1 MFMTVGPPFGSR
13 RPLAKLLLSARFVT
27 SRTAL
32 KRQIHLKTYTNNNRI
47 KCDDEF
53 ASLKEW
59 ASMNVDFWKDKY
71 PAGIAAD
78 INPDEYQNI
87 QAVLKQSCQRF
98 ADKPAFSNLGKTITY
113 GELYE
118 LSGAFAAYLQQHT
131 DLKPG
136 DRIAVQLPNV
146 LQYPIA
152 VFGAI
157 RAGLIVVNT
166 NPLYTAREME
176 HQFND
181 SGATA
186 LVCLANMA
194 HLAEKVVPKTAVK
207 HVIVTEVGDLL
218 PPLKR
223 LLINSVIKYVKKMVP
238 AYHLPQAVK
247 FNDVLAKGHGR
258 AVNDASPVSSDVA
271 VLQYTGGT
279 TGVAKGAMLTHR
291 NLVANMLQCKALMG
305 SNLNEGSEI
314 LITPLPLYHIYAFTF
329 HCMAMMLIGNHNILI
344 SNPRDLPSMV
354 KELSKWKFS
363 GFVGLNTLF
372 VALCNNEGFRKLDF
386 SALKVTLSGGMALQ
400 LAAAERW
407 KAVTGCNICEGYGMT
422 ETSPVA
428 TVNPIQKIQIGTIGI
443 PMPSTLCK
451 VITDDGVEL
460 ALGEVGELCVKGP
473 QVMKGYWQREDAT
486 AEILDREGWLKT
498 GDIAIIQPDGYLRI
512 VDRKK
517 DMILVSGFNVY
528 PNELEDVLTTLPGV
542 LQCAA
547 IGVPDEKSGEH
558 IKLFIVVKPGATLTK
573 EQVMEH
579 MRANVTGYKV
589 PKAVEFRDVL
599 PTTNVGKILRR
610 ELRDEELK
618 KLGLKK

>member
-1 MFMTVGPPFGSR
+1 VKNS
-13 RPLAKLLLSARFVT
+13 L
-27 SRTAL
+27 
-32 KRQIHLKTYTNNNRI
+32 
-47 KCDDEF
+47 
-53 ASLKEW
+53 SLKEP
-59 ASMNVDFWKDKY
+59 ASMIENFWKDKY
-71 PAGIAAD
+71 PSGIAAD
-78 INPDEYQNI
+78 INPDEYLNV

-98 ADKPAFSNLGKTITY
+98 ANKPAFSNLGKTLTY

-118 LSGAFAAYLQQHT
+118 LSGAFAAWIQQHT
-131 DLKPG
+131 DLQPG

-157 RAGLIVVNT
+157 RAGLVVVNT

-181 SGATA
+181 SGAKA

-194 HLAEKVVPKTAVK
+194 HLAEKVVPKTQVK
-207 HVIVTEVGDLL
+207 HVIVTEVADMLS
-218 PPLKR
+218 PFKR

-238 AYHLPQAVK
+238 AYHLPAAIK
-247 FNDVLAKGHGR
+247 FNDVLSKGRGQ
-258 AVNDASPVSSDVA
+258 AVNEASPASGDVA

-291 NLVANMLQCKALMG
+291 NLIANMLQCKALMG
-305 SNLNEGSEI
+305 SNLHEGCEI

-329 HCMAMMLIGNHNILI
+329 HCMSMMLIGNHNILI
-344 SNPRDLPSMV
+344 SNPRDLPAMV

-372 VALCNNEGFRKLDF
+372 VALCNNQEFRNLDF

-407 KAVTGCNICEGYGMT
+407 KEVTGCAICEGYGMT

-428 TVNPIQKIQIGTIGI
+428 TVNPIQKIQAGTIGI
-443 PMPSTLCK
+443 PVPSTLCK
-451 VITDDGVEL
+451 VIDDAGNEL
-460 ALGEVGELCVKGP
+460 PLGEIGELCIKGP
-473 QVMKGYWQREDAT
+473 QVMKGYWQRQDAT
-486 AEILDREGWLKT
+486 DEMLDAEGWLKT
-498 GDIAIIQPDGYLRI
+498 GDIAIIQPDGYMRI

-517 DMILVSGFNVY
+517 DMILISGFNVY
-528 PNELEDVLTTLPGV
+528 PNELEDVLATLPGV

-547 IGVPDEKSGEH
+547 IGVPDEKSGEA
-558 IKLFIVVKPGATLTK
+558 IKIFVVVKPGVTLTK
-573 EQVMEH
+573 DQVMEH
-579 MRANVTGYKV
+579 MRANLTGYKV
-589 PKAVEFRDVL
+589 PRSVEFRDAL

>member
-1 MFMTVGPPFGSR
+1 M
-13 RPLAKLLLSARFVT
+13 
-27 SRTAL
+27 
-32 KRQIHLKTYTNNNRI
+32 IDN
-47 KCDDEF
+47 
-53 ASLKEW
+53 
-59 ASMNVDFWKDKY
+59 FWKDKY
-71 PAGIAAD
+71 PSGIPAD
-78 INPDEYQNI
+78 INPDEYPNV

-118 LSGAFAAYLQQHT
+118 LSGAFAAWIQQHT
-131 DLKPG
+131 DLQPG

-181 SGATA
+181 SGAKA

-194 HLAEKVVPKTAVK
+194 HLAEKVVPKTQIRQ
-207 HVIVTEVGDLL
+207 VIVTEVADMLS
-218 PPLKR
+218 PFKR

-238 AYHLPQAVK
+238 AYHLPKAVK
-247 FNDVLAKGHGR
+247 FNDVLGKGRGQP
-258 AVNDASPVSSDVA
+258 VTDVSPGSVDVA

-291 NLVANMLQCKALMG
+291 NLIANMLQCRALMA
-305 SNLNEGSEI
+305 SNLDEGCEI
-314 LITPLPLYHIYAFTF
+314 IITPLPLYHIYAFTF
-329 HCMAMMLIGNHNILI
+329 HCMAMMLLGNHNILI
-344 SNPRDLPSMV
+344 SNPRDLPAMV

-372 VALCNNEGFRKLDF
+372 VALCNSEGFRNLDF

-400 LAAAERW
+400 QAAAERW
-407 KAVTGCNICEGYGMT
+407 KQVTGCQVCEGYGMT

-428 TVNPIQKIQIGTIGI
+428 TVNPSQYVQMGSIGI
-443 PMPSTLCK
+443 PVPSTLCK
-451 VITDDGVEL
+451 VIDDAGNEL
-460 ALGEVGELCVKGP
+460 AFGETGELCIKGP
-473 QVMKGYWQREDAT
+473 QVMKGYWQRQEAT
-486 AEILDREGWLKT
+486 DEMIDSEGWLKT
-498 GDIAIIQPDGYLRI
+498 GDIAIIQPDGYIRI

-517 DMILVSGFNVY
+517 DMILISGFNVY
-528 PNELEDVLTTLPGV
+528 PNELEDVLATLPGV

-547 IGVPDEKSGEH
+547 IGVPDEKSGES
-558 IKLFIVVKPGATLTK
+558 IKVFVVAKPGVTLTK
-573 EQVMEH
+573 DKVMEH
-579 MRANVTGYKV
+579 MRANLTGYKV
-589 PKAVEFRDVL
+589 PRSVEFRDVL

-618 KLGLKK
+618 KLGVKK

>member
-1 MFMTVGPPFGSR
+1 M
-13 RPLAKLLLSARFVT
+13 
-27 SRTAL
+27 
-32 KRQIHLKTYTNNNRI
+32 IEH
-47 KCDDEF
+47 
-53 ASLKEW
+53 
-59 ASMNVDFWKDKY
+59 FWKDKY
-71 PAGIAAD
+71 PAGITAE
-78 INPDEYQNI
+78 INPDEFPNI

-113 GELYE
+113 GELYA
-118 LSGAFAAYLQQHT
+118 LSGAFAAWLQQHT

-146 LQYPIA
+146 LQYPVA
-152 VFGAI
+152 VFGAM

-181 SGATA
+181 SGAKA

-194 HLAEKVVPKTAVK
+194 HLAEKVVPKTQVR
-207 HVIVTEVGDLL
+207 HFIVTEVADLL

-238 AYHLPQAVK
+238 AYNLPQAVR
-247 FNDVLAKGHGR
+247 FNDALALGKGQ
-258 AVNDASPVSSDVA
+258 PVTEANPQANDVA

-291 NLVANMLQCKALMG
+291 NLVANMLQCRALMG
-305 SNLNEGSEI
+305 SNLHEGCEI

-329 HCMAMMLIGNHNILI
+329 HCMAMMLIGNHNVLI
-344 SNPRDLPSMV
+344 SNPRDLPAMV
-354 KELSKWKFS
+354 KELGKWKFS

-372 VALCNNEGFRKLDF
+372 VALCNNEAFRALDF
-386 SALKVTLSGGMALQ
+386 SALKITLSGGMALQ
-400 LAAAERW
+400 LSVAERW
-407 KAVTGCNICEGYGMT
+407 KAVTGCAICEGYGMT

-428 TVNPIQKIQIGTIGI
+428 AVNPSEANQVGTIGI
-443 PMPSTLCK
+443 PVPSTLCK
-451 VITDDGVEL
+451 VIDDAGNEL
-460 ALGEVGELCVKGP
+460 PLGEVGELCIKGP

-486 AEILDREGWLKT
+486 AEILDSNGWLKT
-498 GDIAIIQPDGYLRI
+498 GDIAVIQADGYMRI

-528 PNELEDVLTTLPGV
+528 PNELEDVLAALPGV

-547 IGVPDEKSGEH
+547 IGVPDEKSGEV
-558 IKLFIVVKPGATLTK
+558 IKVFIVVKPGMTVTK

-589 PKAVEFRDVL
+589 PRQIEFRDAL

-618 KLGLKK
+618 KQGLKKIA

>member
-1 MFMTVGPPFGSR
+1 M
-13 RPLAKLLLSARFVT
+13 LE
-27 SRTAL
+27 
-32 KRQIHLKTYTNNNRI
+32 N
-47 KCDDEF
+47 
-53 ASLKEW
+53 
-59 ASMNVDFWKDKY
+59 FWKDKY
-71 PAGIAAD
+71 PTGIAAD
-78 INPDEYQNI
+78 IDPDQYPNV
-87 QAVLKQSCQRF
+87 QAVLKQSCERF
-98 ADKPAFSNLGKTITY
+98 ANKPAFSNLGKTLTY
-113 GELYE
+113 GEMYA

-131 DLKPG
+131 DLQPG

-146 LQYPIA
+146 LQYPVA

-181 SGATA
+181 SGAKA

-194 HLAEKVVPKTAVK
+194 HLAEKVVPKTGVK
-207 HVIVTEVGDLL
+207 HIIVTEVADLL

-223 LLINSVIKYVKKMVP
+223 LLVNSVIKYVKKMVP
-238 AYHLPQAVK
+238 PFHLPKAVK
-247 FNDVLAKGHGR
+247 FNDVLAKGRGQP
-258 AVNDASPVSSDVA
+258 VQDVSPNGDDVA

-291 NLVANMLQCKALMG
+291 NLIANMLQCRALMAA
-305 SNLNEGSEI
+305 NLNEGTEV

-329 HCMAMMLIGNHNILI
+329 HCMAMMLSGNHNVLI
-344 SNPRDLPSMV
+344 SNPRDLSAMV

-372 VALCNNEGFRKLDF
+372 VALCNNADFRHLDF
-386 SALKVTLSGGMALQ
+386 SSLKLTLSGGMALQ
-400 LAAAERW
+400 TAAAERW
-407 KAVTGCNICEGYGMT
+407 KEVTGCSICEGYGMT

-428 TVNPIQKIQIGTIGI
+428 SVNPFQKIQMGTIGI
-443 PMPSTLCK
+443 PVPSTLCK
-451 VITDDGVEL
+451 TINDAGEEL
-460 ALGEVGELCVKGP
+460 PLGEVGELCIKGP
-473 QVMKGYWQREDAT
+473 QVMKGYWQNQAATDDMLDA
-486 AEILDREGWLKT
+486 DGWLKT
-498 GDIAIIQPDGYLRI
+498 GDIAIIQPDGYMRI

-528 PNELEDVLTTLPGV
+528 PNELEDVLATLPGV

-547 IGVPDEKSGEH
+547 IGIPDEKSGEA
-558 IKLFIVVKPGATLTK
+558 IKLFVVCKPGTTLSK
-573 EQVMEH
+573 DQVMEH
-579 MRANVTGYKV
+579 MRANVTAYKV
-589 PKAVEFRDVL
+589 PRSVEFRDAL

-618 KLGLKK
+618 KLALKKPA

>member
-1 MFMTVGPPFGSR
+1 M
-13 RPLAKLLLSARFVT
+13 
-27 SRTAL
+27 
-32 KRQIHLKTYTNNNRI
+32 IEN
-47 KCDDEF
+47 
-53 ASLKEW
+53 
-59 ASMNVDFWKDKY
+59 FWKDKY
-71 PAGIAAD
+71 PSGIAAE
-78 INPDEYQNI
+78 INPDEYPNI
-87 QAVLKQSCQRF
+87 QVVLKLSCERF
-98 ADKPAFSNLGKTITY
+98 ANKPAFSNLGKTLTY

-131 DLKPG
+131 NLQPG

-181 SGATA
+181 SGAKA

-194 HLAEKVVPKTAVK
+194 HLAEKVVPKTPVQY
-207 HVIVTEVGDLL
+207 VIVTEVADMLS
-218 PPLKR
+218 PLKR

-238 AYHLPQAVK
+238 AYHLPKAIK
-247 FNDVLAKGHGR
+247 FNEVLGKGRGQP
-258 AVNDASPVSSDVA
+258 VKDASPVSSDVA

-291 NLVANMLQCKALMG
+291 NLIANMLQCKALMG
-305 SNLNEGSEI
+305 SNLHEGCEI

-329 HCMAMMLIGNHNILI
+329 HCMSMMLIGNHNILI
-344 SNPRDLPSMV
+344 SNPRDLPAMV

-372 VALCNNEGFRKLDF
+372 VALCNNEAFRKLDF

-407 KAVTGCNICEGYGMT
+407 EAVTGCAICEGYGMT

-428 TVNPIQKIQIGTIGI
+428 TVNPIQKIQVGTIGI
-443 PMPSTLCK
+443 PVPSTLCR
-451 VITDDGVEL
+451 VIDDEGNEL
-460 ALGEVGELCVKGP
+460 PLGGVGELCVKGP
-473 QVMKGYWQREDAT
+473 QVMKGYWHNQEATDEMLDA
-486 AEILDREGWLKT
+486 EGWLKT
-498 GDIAIIQPDGYLRI
+498 GDIAIIQPDGYMRI

-517 DMILVSGFNVY
+517 DMILISGFNVY
-528 PNELEDVLTTLPGV
+528 PNELEDVLVMLPGV

-547 IGVPDEKSGEH
+547 IGIPDEKSGEA
-558 IKLFIVVKPGATLTK
+558 IKLFIVVRPGATLTK
-573 EQVMEH
+573 DQVMEH

-589 PKAVEFRDVL
+589 PKSVEFRDAL

>member
-1 MFMTVGPPFGSR
+1 M
-13 RPLAKLLLSARFVT
+13 
-27 SRTAL
+27 
-32 KRQIHLKTYTNNNRI
+32 IEN
-47 KCDDEF
+47 
-53 ASLKEW
+53 
-59 ASMNVDFWKDKY
+59 FWKDKY
-71 PAGIAAD
+71 PSGISPD
-78 INPDEYQNI
+78 VDPDEYPNV

-98 ADKPAFSNLGKTITY
+98 ADKPAFSNLGKTLTY

-118 LSGAFAAYLQQHT
+118 LSGAFAAWIQQHT
-131 DLKPG
+131 DLVPG

-146 LQYPIA
+146 LQYPVA

-181 SGATA
+181 SGAKA
-186 LVCLANMA
+186 LICLANMA
-194 HLAEKVVPKTAVK
+194 HLAEKVVPKTQVK
-207 HVIVTEVGDLL
+207 HVIVTEVADLL

-223 LLINSVIKYVKKMVP
+223 LLVNSVIKYVKKMVP
-238 AYHLPQAVK
+238 AYHLPDAVR
-247 FNDVLAKGHGR
+247 FNDVLKKGHGR
-258 AVNDASPVSSDVA
+258 PVAEVSPDRADVA

-291 NLVANMLQCKALMG
+291 NLIANMLQCRALMA

-329 HCMAMMLIGNHNILI
+329 HCMAMMLIGNHNVLI
-344 SNPRDLPSMV
+344 SNPRDLPAMV

-372 VALCNNEGFRKLDF
+372 VALCNNEAFRNLDF

-407 KAVTGCNICEGYGMT
+407 KQVTNCPICEGYGMT

-428 TVNPIQKIQIGTIGI
+428 TVNPIQKIQMGTIGI
-443 PMPSTLCK
+443 PVPSTLCR
-451 VITDDGVEL
+451 VINDAGNEL
-460 ALGEVGELCVKGP
+460 AFGETGELCVKGP
-473 QVMKGYWQREDAT
+473 QVMKGYWRRQEATDEMIDAN
-486 AEILDREGWLKT
+486 GWLKT

-517 DMILVSGFNVY
+517 DMILISGFNVY
-528 PNELEDVLTTLPGV
+528 PNELEDVLVTLPGV

-547 IGVPDEKSGEH
+547 IGIPDEKSGEA
-558 IKLFIVVKPGATLTK
+558 IKVFVVAKPGVTLTK
-573 EQVMEH
+573 DQIMEH
-579 MRANVTGYKV
+579 MRANLTGYKV
-589 PKAVEFRDVL
+589 PRSVEFRDSL

-618 KLGLKK
+618 KLGIKK

>member
-1 MFMTVGPPFGSR
+1 M
-13 RPLAKLLLSARFVT
+13 
-27 SRTAL
+27 
-32 KRQIHLKTYTNNNRI
+32 IDN
-47 KCDDEF
+47 
-53 ASLKEW
+53 
-59 ASMNVDFWKDKY
+59 FWKDKY
-71 PAGIAAD
+71 PVGITAEID
-78 INPDEYQNI
+78 PDQYPNI
-87 QAVLKQSCQRF
+87 QAVLQQSCQRF
-98 ADKPAFSNLGKTITY
+98 ANKPAFTNLGKTLTY

-131 DLKPG
+131 DLQPG

-146 LQYPIA
+146 LQYPVA

-181 SGATA
+181 SGAKA
-186 LVCLANMA
+186 LICLANMA
-194 HLAEKVVPKTAVK
+194 HLAQNVVPKTKVK
-207 HVIVTEVGDLL
+207 HIIVTEVADLL
-218 PPLKR
+218 SPLKR

-238 AYHLPQAVK
+238 PYHLPAAVK
-247 FNDVLAKGHGR
+247 FNDALRKGHGH
-258 AVNDASPVSSDVA
+258 PVREANPERNDVA

-279 TGVAKGAMLTHR
+279 TGIAKGAMLTHR
-291 NLVANMLQCKALMG
+291 NLIANMLQCKELMG
-305 SNLNEGSEI
+305 SNLDEGCEI
-314 LITPLPLYHIYAFTF
+314 LVTPLPLYHIYAFTF

-344 SNPRDLPSMV
+344 SNPRDLPAMV

-372 VALCNNEGFRKLDF
+372 VALCNSVEFRALDF
-386 SALKVTLSGGMALQ
+386 SHLKVTLSGGMALQ

-407 KAVTGCNICEGYGMT
+407 KEVTGSPICEGYGMT

-428 TVNPIQKIQIGTIGI
+428 SVNPIQHIQIGTIGI
-443 PMPSTLCK
+443 PVPSTLCK
-451 VITDDGVEL
+451 VVDDNGREL
-460 ALGEVGELCVKGP
+460 NLGEVGELCVKGP
-473 QVMKGYWQREDAT
+473 QVMKGYWQRPDAT
-486 AEILDREGWLKT
+486 EEILDSEGWLKT
-498 GDIAIIQPDGYLRI
+498 GDIALIQSDGYMRI

-528 PNELEDVLTTLPGV
+528 PNELEDVLASLPGV

-547 IGVPDEKSGEH
+547 IGIPDEKSGEL
-558 IKLFIVVKPGATLTK
+558 IKIFVVARPGVTLTK

-589 PKAVEFRDVL
+589 PKFVEFRDAL

-610 ELRDEELK
+610 ELRDEEMR
-618 KLGLKK
+618 KLGLKKIA

>member
-1 MFMTVGPPFGSR
+1 M
-13 RPLAKLLLSARFVT
+13 
-27 SRTAL
+27 
-32 KRQIHLKTYTNNNRI
+32 IEN
-47 KCDDEF
+47 
-53 ASLKEW
+53 
-59 ASMNVDFWKDKY
+59 FWKDKY
-71 PAGIAAD
+71 PAGITAE
-78 INPDEYQNI
+78 INPDEFPNI

-98 ADKPAFSNLGKTITY
+98 ANKPAFSNLGKTITY
-113 GELYE
+113 GELYA
-118 LSGAFAAYLQQHT
+118 LSGAFAAWLQQHT

-146 LQYPIA
+146 LQYPVA
-152 VFGAI
+152 VFGAM

-166 NPLYTAREME
+166 NPLYTVREME

-181 SGATA
+181 SGAKA

-194 HLAEKVVPKTAVK
+194 HLAEKVVPKTQVR
-207 HVIVTEVGDLL
+207 HVIVTEVADLL

-238 AYHLPQAVK
+238 AYNLPHAVRFNDTLALGKGQPVTEANPQA
-247 FNDVLAKGHGR
+247 N
-258 AVNDASPVSSDVA
+258 DVA

-291 NLVANMLQCKALMG
+291 NLVANMLQCRALMG
-305 SNLNEGSEI
+305 ANLKEGCEI

-329 HCMAMMLIGNHNILI
+329 HCMAMMLIGNHNVLI
-344 SNPRDLPSMV
+344 SNPRDLPAMV
-354 KELSKWKFS
+354 KELGKWKFS

-372 VALCNNEGFRKLDF
+372 VALCNNEAFRALDF
-386 SALKVTLSGGMALQ
+386 SALKITLSGGMALQ
-400 LAAAERW
+400 LSVAERW
-407 KAVTGCNICEGYGMT
+407 KSVTGCAICEGYGMT

-428 TVNPIQKIQIGTIGI
+428 AVNPAEANQVGTIGI
-443 PMPSTLCK
+443 PVPSTLCK
-451 VITDDGVEL
+451 VIDDAGNEL
-460 ALGEVGELCVKGP
+460 PLGETGELCVKGP

-486 AEILDREGWLKT
+486 TEILDADGWLKT
-498 GDIAIIQPDGYLRI
+498 GDIALIQPDGYMRI

-528 PNELEDVLTTLPGV
+528 PNELEDVLAALPGV

-547 IGVPDEKSGEH
+547 IGVPDEKSGEV
-558 IKLFIVVKPGATLTK
+558 IKVFIVVKPGMTVTK

-589 PKAVEFRDVL
+589 PRYIEFRDAL

-618 KLGLKK
+618 KQGLKKIA

>member
-1 MFMTVGPPFGSR
+1 M
-13 RPLAKLLLSARFVT
+13 
-27 SRTAL
+27 
-32 KRQIHLKTYTNNNRI
+32 IDN
-47 KCDDEF
+47 
-53 ASLKEW
+53 
-59 ASMNVDFWKDKY
+59 FWKDKY
-71 PAGIAAD
+71 PSGIPAD
-78 INPDEYQNI
+78 INPDEYPNV

-118 LSGAFAAYLQQHT
+118 LSGAFAAWIQQHT
-131 DLKPG
+131 DLQPG

-181 SGATA
+181 SGAKA

-194 HLAEKVVPKTAVK
+194 HLAEKVVPKTQIRQ
-207 HVIVTEVGDLL
+207 VIVTEVADMLS
-218 PPLKR
+218 PFKR

-238 AYHLPQAVK
+238 AYHLPKAVK
-247 FNDVLAKGHGR
+247 FNDVLGKGRGQS
-258 AVNDASPVSSDVA
+258 VTEVSPGSADVA

-291 NLVANMLQCKALMG
+291 NLIANMLQCRALMA
-305 SNLNEGSEI
+305 SNLGEGCEI
-314 LITPLPLYHIYAFTF
+314 IITPLPLYHIYAFTF
-329 HCMAMMLIGNHNILI
+329 HCMAMMLLGNHNILI
-344 SNPRDLPSMV
+344 SNPRDLPAMV

-372 VALCNNEGFRKLDF
+372 VALCNSEGFRNLDF

-400 LAAAERW
+400 QAAAERW
-407 KAVTGCNICEGYGMT
+407 KQVTGCQVCEGYGMT

-428 TVNPIQKIQIGTIGI
+428 TVNPSQYVQMGSIGI
-443 PMPSTLCK
+443 PVPSTLCK
-451 VITDDGVEL
+451 VIDDAGNEL
-460 ALGEVGELCVKGP
+460 AFGETGELCIKGP
-473 QVMKGYWQREDAT
+473 QVMKGYWQRQEAT
-486 AEILDREGWLKT
+486 DEMIDSEGWLKT
-498 GDIAIIQPDGYLRI
+498 GDIAIIQPDGYIRI

-517 DMILVSGFNVY
+517 DMILISGFNVY
-528 PNELEDVLTTLPGV
+528 PNELEDVLATLPGV

-547 IGVPDEKSGEH
+547 IGVPDEKSGET
-558 IKLFIVVKPGATLTK
+558 IKVFVVAKPGVTLTK
-573 EQVMEH
+573 DKVMEH
-579 MRANVTGYKV
+579 MRANLTGYKV
-589 PKAVEFRDVL
+589 PRCVEFRDVL

-618 KLGLKK
+618 KLGVKK